1 MVKAGLQRQDGGWGW
16 RRRRTDLL
24 KAWFKAAVTVEEGE
38 KKKSHCLPGAP
49 RELSEIRVPAID
61 S

>member
-24 KAWFKAAVTVEEGE
+24 KAWFKAAVTVEEG
-38 KKKSHCLPGAP
+38 KKKNHTVSQARLENCQRSVFLP
-49 RELSEIRVPAID
+49 
-61 S
+61 